1 MALRTSAVLSVQS
14 TTVPQPLLGSWIT
27 AGIGAPATRPI
38 TLTLGTATSSGNDAT
53 NLFHPGDPAWIIDPN
68 GANAEAV
75 LISGVSGNTV
85 TLGPQSSMDAL
96 GGANP
101 VTRSTHVSGAFGVGS
116 FILLNFD
123 VNNVY
128 VSFEDGATG
137 AWLYLGNAINMT
149 ATYRRF
155 AKLAKVAAGTQP
167 QAYGAAES
175 SPGNPFRTSEFWVL
189 GTNVGDL
196 YNAAFC
202 VA

>member
-38 TLTLGTATSSGNDAT
+38 TLTPGNDAT